1 MEAAEVVAGF
11 RSLLAHDAAGVG
23 RVVAADIEEIADV
36 MSAGAVED
44 LLAIGLV
51 RLVAGRAEGR
61 RRRAGQA
68 LEPIGG
74 DRGEIDEPLAA
85 GFDDAAHP
93 MPHAENTFH
102 VTGISEAGFQ
112 AFDNSGQ
119 RLVDHRGRPA

>member
-1 MEAAEVVAGF
+1 
-11 RSLLAHDAAGVG
+11 
-23 RVVAADIEEIADV
+23 

-51 RLVAGRAEGR
+51 RLVAGRAERR

-74 DRGEIDEPLAA
+74 DRGEVDEPLAA

-93 MPHAENTFH
+93 MPHAENTLH
-102 VTGISEAGFQ
+102 VTGGARPGFQ
-112 AFDNSGQ
+112 AFDDAGQ
-119 RLVDHRGRPA
+119 RLVDHRGRAA

>member
-1 MEAAEVVAGF
+1 MPEHTTRRETLKRGLAAA
-11 RSLLAHDAAGVG
+11 SLLA
-23 RVVAADIEEIADV
+23 
-36 MSAGAVED
+36 
-44 LLAIGLV
+44 LLPDWAILDPELFFEL
-51 RLVAGRAEGR
+51 RKKE
-61 RRRAGQA
+61 A

-102 VTGISEAGFQ
+102 VTGISEAGSQ